1 METTE
6 TTTTATTT
14 AKNKITFLADGVTGK
29 QMLNLKFAANKA
41 NKDELHSFSFCIKQF
56 LKHGVELLASFK
68 TFDIETITPANLLK
82 QLTEAEKL
90 RLLKNGNKFS
100 FYLVENLI
108 IRHIK
113 ETLK

>member
-1 METTE
+1 MENTE
-6 TTTTATTT
+6 ATATAT
-14 AKNKITFLADGVTGK
+14 KNKINYLAEGVSGK

-82 QLTEAEKL
+82 HLTEAEL
-90 RLLKNGNKFS
+90 TRLSKNGNKYS